1 MPAMT
6 ETDEALYEVFLKEG
20 REDALRTLLERHRE
34 GLTLFIYAVV
44 GDMEDAEDLMLD
56 AFAAA
61 ASGASRFSGRSSF
74 KTWLFSIGRNL
85 AAGHLRKRKGP
96 HLPLDEGL
104 AGTSDVPE
112 LEMLK
117 SEEKRQLQQAL
128 AALKPEYRQALTL
141 IYFEDMSYEEA
152 GKVMKQNR
160 RQMYHLIERGKTSL
174 RETLERMGA
183 ELAQYR

>member
-6 ETDEALYEVFLKEG
+6 ETDEALYESFIKEG

-34 GLTLFIYAVV
+34 GLTLFIYAIV
-44 GDMEDAEDLMLD
+44 GDMDDAEDLMLD

-61 ASGASRFSGRSSF
+61 AAGTSRFLGRSSF

-85 AAGHLRKRKGP
+85 AAGHMRKRKGP
-96 HLPLDEGL
+96 HLPLDDEL
-104 AGTSDVPE
+104 AGFSAVPE
-112 LEMLK
+112 LEILK
-117 SEEKRQLQQAL
+117 NEETRQLQQAL
-128 AALKPEYRQALTL
+128 SSLKPEYRQALTL

-152 GKVMKQNR
+152 GTVMKQNR
-160 RQMYHLIERGKTSL
+160 RQMYHLIERGKTSH

-183 ELAQYR
+183 DFARY